1 MPFAMNHR
9 MILRLICYILRVEA
23 VCLLPSVG
31 ISWYQGETASTIG
44 LAISAALAGVLSLS
58 TYLFRPKA
66 REIGAREGFLSV
78 GLCWI
83 AVSALGA
90 LPFVLS
96 GAIPHF
102 IDAFFETISG
112 FTTTGASILT
122 DVEAMPMGLLYWRSF
137 THWLGGMGVLVF
149 LLAVMPMGKG
159 KNSLLYVMRAE
170 SPGPQVDK
178 LVPKLQNSAKI
189 LYTIYIVLT
198 LIQMALLLLGGMPF
212 FDSITTAFG
221 TAGTGGFG
229 IKGDS
234 LAGYSPYLQGV
245 CTVFMALFGVNFSV
259 FYLLLLRQF
268 SRVLH
273 NQELWTYLGLML
285 GSIALITWDILPQF
299 GRNVWEAFH
308 HAAFQVSSIMT
319 TTGFATI
326 DFNQWPTLSKSLLV
340 VLMVVGACAG
350 STGGGIKVARLVL
363 LSKAGHRGIKRMLR
377 PRSVAQVHMDGQLVS
392 EDMIQNAY
400 SYLSTYCAII
410 LASVLLIAV
419 DDFSLE
425 TNITAVLA
433 CLNNIGPG
441 LDMVGPTGNFSQFSG
456 LGKLVLSFDM
466 LVGRLEIFPMLLLFV
481 PSAWRK
487 S

>member
-1 MPFAMNHR
+1 
-9 MILRLICYILRVEA
+9 
-23 VCLLPSVG
+23 
-31 ISWYQGETASTIG
+31 
-44 LAISAALAGVLSLS
+44 
-58 TYLFRPKA
+58 
-66 REIGAREGFLSV
+66 
-78 GLCWI
+78 
-83 AVSALGA
+83 
-90 LPFVLS
+90 
-96 GAIPHF
+96 
-102 IDAFFETISG
+102 
-112 FTTTGASILT
+112 
-122 DVEAMPMGLLYWRSF
+122 MGLLYWRSF

-149 LLAVMPMGKG
+149 LLAVVPMGKG

-189 LYTIYIVLT
+189 LYAIYIALT
-198 LIQMALLLLGGMPF
+198 LIQTILLLIGGMPF

-234 LAGYSPYLQGV
+234 LAGYSHYLQGV
-245 CTVFMALFGVNFSV
+245 CTVFMALFGINFSV

-273 NQELWTYLGLML
+273 NQELWTYLGVMI
-285 GSIALITWDILPQF
+285 GSAGLIAWNILPQF
-299 GRNVWEAFH
+299 GGNVWEALH

-319 TTGFATI
+319 TTGFATV
-326 DFNQWPTLSKSLLV
+326 DFNQWPTLSKTLLV
-340 VLMVVGACAG
+340 VLMVLGACAG
-350 STGGGIKVARLVL
+350 STGGGIKVARAVVL
-363 LSKAGHRGIKRMLR
+363 TKAGHRNIKRMLR
-377 PRSVAQVHMDGQLVS
+377 PRSVAQVHIDGQLAS

-400 SYLSTYCAII
+400 SYLSAYCAII
-410 LASVLLIAV
+410 LLSMLLIAI
-419 DDFSLE
+419 DGFSLE

-441 LDMVGPTGNFSQFSG
+441 LDMVGPTGNFSHFSG
-456 LGKLVLSFDM
+456 FSKLVLSFDM